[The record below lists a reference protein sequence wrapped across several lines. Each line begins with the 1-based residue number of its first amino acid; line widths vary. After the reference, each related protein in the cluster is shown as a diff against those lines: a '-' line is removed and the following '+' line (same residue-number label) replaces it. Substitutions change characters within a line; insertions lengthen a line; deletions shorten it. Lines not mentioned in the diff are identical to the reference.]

1 MANENGTA
9 VNPTTNNIAVLY
21 GDATLHGTFD
31 KINVVKGTLR
41 FSGTVK
47 VIEIDP
53 AGSAYIKEGSE
64 VGLFHLHPGARYQY
78 GDEEPITGWC

>member
-1 MANENGTA
+1 MANEKEA
-9 VNPTTNNIAVLY
+9 VVNPTNNVAVLY

-47 VIEIDP
+47 VLEVDP
-53 AGSAYIKEGSE
+53 SGSVYVQEGSD
-64 VGLFHLHPGARYQY
+64 VGQFKLHPGARYQY
-78 GDEEPITGWC
+78 GDEDPITGWC